1 MRGFERDNRIE
12 DIRIA
17 TAFLTRLPLLLKQAP
32 GPGRLARASWAF
44 PVVGVLAGIAG
55 GMVYGIAVWFG
66 LPPLLAAIFAVGGQ
80 ILLTGALHED
90 AAGDVADGLGG
101 GATRESRLEI
111 MRDSRVGAYGVLA
124 LILVVGARVA
134 ALSALTETTAVI
146 AALIAAGALSRA
158 AMVAVMEMLP
168 PARHEGLGAH
178 AGQPGKPNVV
188 IALAI
193 GGGAAFL
200 AVVFFTGLNGF
211 IGAVAGA
218 IIGAG
223 GIAWIARRR
232 IGGQTGDVLGASQ
245 QAAEVLCLAAI
256 VAGL

>member
-1 MRGFERDNRIE
+1 MARIDTDSRIE

-32 GPGRLARASWAF
+32 EAGRLAQASWAF
-44 PVVGVLAGIAG
+44 PVVGILVGIAG
-55 GMVYGIAVWFG
+55 GLVYGVAIAFG

-80 ILLTGALHED
+80 IMLTGALHED
-90 AAGDVADGLGG
+90 AIGDVADGLGG
-101 GATRESRLEI
+101 GATREQRLEI
-111 MRDSRVGAYGVLA
+111 MRDSRVGTYGALA
-124 LILVVGARVA
+124 LILVVGARVGA
-134 ALSALTETTAVI
+134 VSALAETGTVL

-178 AGQPGKPNVV
+178 AGQPGKSNVM

-193 GGGAAFL
+193 GGGL
-200 AVVFFTGLNGF
+200 ALLTVVFAAGLDGF
-211 IGAVAGA
+211 IGAVVAVAVGAGA
-218 IIGAG
+218 
-223 GIAWIARRR
+223 IAWIAQRKV
-232 IGGQTGDVLGASQ
+232 GGQTGDVLGASQ

-256 VAGL
+256 VAGS